1 MTNNHEFTSFEL
13 MPKVRIYQG
22 LLPDSD
28 ELYRIIKESESNNEG
43 KYFFDKWTQWGL
55 FGTYTKIDWER
66 YFSGEPDAKTKEEKY
81 VYDSVLE
88 ANEIAI
94 EDYKKTYNVDLPE
107 TSRLDQPK
115 FHKYDIGVDN
125 MDNDLTMQYHTDYI
139 ISERD
144 HPGPKFLL
152 TCTTY
157 INDDYEGGEIEFY
170 VGDDFYPY
178 KPKTGDVLVFPSDE
192 PYYHGVKTILK
203 TNKFFTTN
211 FVRYT
216 YNGHPDWLE
225 NQRKYG
231 AHHWSKMEIERVD
244 KENPTNMRY
253 ANRKPE

>member
-1 MTNNHEFTSFEL
+1 MDEIKREILAPGIISYSNVGENISNMVPEWEEHVKNGSLNWAPHSYVGENINVPEARKVKL
-13 MPKVRIYQG
+13 MGISNDGRNEIIDSIREHFDNAYKVYV
-22 LLPDSD
+22 DD
-28 ELYRIIKESESNNEG
+28 YC
-43 KYFFDKWTQWGL
+43 
-55 FGTYTKIDWER
+55 ER
-66 YFSGEPDAKTKEEKY
+66 YRTNTIGSDAYQILKY
-81 VYDSVLE
+81 
-88 ANEIAI
+88 EIGHH
-94 EDYKKTYNVDLPE
+94 YKA
-107 TSRLDQPK
+107 
-115 FHKYDIGVDN
+115 
-125 MDNDLTMQYHTDYI
+125 HTDWGRGEWFEKRTF
-139 ISERD
+139 S
-144 HPGPKFLL
+144 L
-152 TCTTY
+152 THY
-157 INDDYEGGEIEFY
+157 LNDDYEGGEIEFY

-211 FVRYT
+211 FVSYT